1 MFRLVAITLPEECA
15 QEPEALEL
23 AASRKE
29 IQGIHLRKPG
39 WNTQQ
44 MRDYLE
50 KLSPSVRE
58 KIRLHDHHGLFAS
71 FHLQGLH
78 LNRRHPLPPAGYLG
92 PLSASCHK
100 AEEAGERLGICDY
113 VFLSP
118 FFKSLSKDSYG
129 PANNRSFLAEA
140 SHMGQALPRIVA
152 LGGITAGN
160 IGSVKAAGFGGAA
173 FIGALWQD
181 FGRNP
186 DMAGFASRLENLIRH
201 AQQD

>member
-1 MFRLVAITLPEECA
+1 MFKLVAITLPEECA

-39 WNTQQ
+39 WNTQR

-118 FFKSLSKDSYG
+118 FFKSL
-129 PANNRSFLAEA
+129 AEA